1 MRSMMPW
8 TSSGSSRS
16 DIAVNP
22 DTSLKT
28 TVTCLRSPTIAAF
41 EVRILS
47 ARCLGVYACGL
58 ANLVWLAGAPAA
70 VRVGAGAAVPAAAGA
85 APSPPGAC
93 APSRAPQVLQNL
105 FAGGLTAP
113 QDRQTGDSRAPQSP
127 QNAA

>member
-1 MRSMMPW
+1 MMPW
-8 TSSGSSRS
+8 TSSGSIRS

-58 ANLVWLAGAPAA
+58 ENLVWPAGVLAAVWMAAGATGAA
-70 VRVGAGAAVPAAAGA
+70 GDVTAGAGAGPSVAAAG
-85 APSPPGAC
+85 
-93 APSRAPQVLQNL
+93 APSRAPQALQNL
-105 FAGGLTAP
+105 FAGGLAEP
-113 QDRQTGDSRAPQSP
+113 QDRQ
-127 QNAA
+127 